1 MLSIRIQ
8 FNVIEKWRR
17 EEEETFEDLKKK
29 EDGSS
34 FSNSR

>member
-29 EDGSS
+29 DGS